1 MYRFYVKRDGKVSGP
16 YSVREISK
24 LNIPDDVLV
33 REENIDEWYPARF
46 YNFRALVAADVSA
59 SASDAQPRGSVA
71 ASPDN
76 RYYMNAKGELVF
88 RTDDA
93 DDPPVPDAPVAASS
107 GSRGSSSRVA
117 KRVWGTLLVVLVGAY
132 GGAFAAAA
140 FGAPGWL
147 SIPVVGVMYWIIKEI
162 WKD

>member
-16 YSVREISK
+16 YSAREISK
-24 LNIPDDVLV
+24 LDIPDDVLV
-33 REENIDEWYPARF
+33 REENIDKWYPARF
-46 YNFRALVAADVSA
+46 YNFRALAGAEGSA
-59 SASDAQPRGSVA
+59 SDSDAQPRESVA

-88 RTDDA
+88 GTDDA

-107 GSRGSSSRVA
+107 GSRGSNSRVA
-117 KRVWGTLLVVLVGAY
+117 KKVWGTLLVILLGAY
-132 GGAFAAAA
+132 GGAFAVAA

-147 SIPVVGVMYWIIKEI
+147 SIPVVGVMCWIIKEI